1 MSGSLESGRRLRPR
15 PAAVNATVD
24 AEQSTANEGVQ
35 DNVRRT
41 RAAAKRAAM
50 DESAKPAGVPS
61 HSKKRAVQPA
71 KKRPALTNISSQ
83 SNVATAA
90 PSRVSKESA
99 KPAPVFAT
107 ADENAAPDRP
117 DVAAQVKA
125 EKVPSDS
132 ALQAS
137 SAAISSLNRRTMQNL
152 YISAEEADQARSG
165 TMPQLLSLS
174 LTCRFGDVFAA
185 ECEGLGLPMRCCT
198 FSMEEL
204 EIFLLQN
211 NLSPHRSNLLWGI
224 WWKAPTGCTRY
235 VSIWEVFSS
244 HVGCGWLQIGL
255 QRIQP
260 LQRRQD
266 GRTSWASKIL
276 IMTTLTRKCAALTPQ
291 TSMSTCEWQRFDSD
305 VSWRF
310 QKMGFCA
317 YLQLI
322 SALACGDWVM
332 SSRL

>member
-15 PAAVNATVD
+15 PAAANATV
-24 AEQSTANEGVQ
+24 ASEQSTANEGVQ

-71 KKRPALTNISSQ
+71 KKRPALTNISNQ

-99 KPAPVFAT
+99 KAAPVFAK

-165 TMPQLLSLS
+165 TMPPVSFTFS
-174 LTCRFGDVFAA
+174 YIYCFAGVFSA
-185 ECEGLGLPMRCCT
+185 ESEGLGLPMICCT
-198 FSMEEL
+198 FSMGEQENFPL
-204 EIFLLQN
+204 HN
-211 NLSPHRSNLLWGI
+211 NLSPHRSNLLSGDLM
-224 WWKAPTGCTRY
+224 
-235 VSIWEVFSS
+235 
-244 HVGCGWLQIGL
+244 VG
-255 QRIQP
+255 
-260 LQRRQD
+260 
-266 GRTSWASKIL
+266 S
-276 IMTTLTRKCAALTPQ
+276 
-291 TSMSTCEWQRFDSD
+291 
-305 VSWRF
+305 
-310 QKMGFCA
+310 
-317 YLQLI
+317 
-322 SALACGDWVM
+322 
-332 SSRL
+332 